1 MEIDYQY
8 SFQVDSEIVKS
19 IYQNQENYKIE
30 YSVGIPK
37 EYCIIYFSSNNIYFP
52 NIDQIIHK
60 EIIVKNKFEWYKTRV
75 HYGYKHIFIRD
86 IQKQWYLGG
95 INSRINTPQR
105 LLSFLKKETKGFRII
120 MIGSSAGGFASV
132 IYGQLLNAEKIYTFN
147 GQFEISSLLNTSSE
161 ALDPL
166 IFRNKDN
173 LNLRN
178 WYDTRNF
185 ISNPSTIYYFQ
196 SINSKWDIDQYDHIK
211 DLKIN
216 QIPFKTSNHGVPFL
230 SANLPEVLNFSTLTL
245 NQLTKKINNPLT
257 FSIKTI
263 GIIRTISALT
273 VIVKFGLK
281 KIYIYTILKNNKP

>member
-1 MEIDYQY
+1 MEIENEY

-30 YSVGIPK
+30 YSIGMPK

-52 NIDQIIHK
+52 NIGEVIHK
-60 EIIVKNKFEWYKTRV
+60 EIIVKNRFEWYKTRV

-95 INSRINTPQR
+95 INSRINSPQK
-105 LLSFLKKETKGFRII
+105 LLSFLKEETKGFRII

-132 IYGQLLNAEKIYTFN
+132 LYGQLLNAEKIYTFN
-147 GQFEISSLLNTSSE
+147 GQFEISSLLKTSCE
-161 ALDPL
+161 AMDPL
-166 IFRNKDN
+166 IFRNQN
-173 LNLRN
+173 NRELRD

-185 ISNPSTIYYFQ
+185 ISNPSSIYYFQ
-196 SINSKWDIDQYDHIK
+196 SINSKWDITQYDHIK

-216 QIPFKTSNHGVPFL
+216 QISFRTSNHGVPFL
-230 SANLPEVLNFSTLTL
+230 SANLPDVINLSTLSL
-245 NQLTKKINNPLT
+245 NQLTEKINNPLI
-257 FSIKTI
+257 FSIRTI
-263 GIIRTISALT
+263 GIIRTIIALT

-281 KIYIYTILKNNKP
+281 KIYIYTILKN